1 MLHFVMLFLF
11 YYAIIVIIIII
22 IIVIIVIIIIIIII
36 IINSFFSAQCFV
48 SISTEDLTLNKKP
61 KIFEHFQRGIE
72 MDHIAKL
79 GQNHWSPG

>member
-22 IIVIIVIIIIIIII
+22 IIVIIVIIIIIII

-72 MDHIAKL
+72 MDYIAKL
-79 GQNHWSPG
+79 GQNHWSPV

>member
-1 MLHFVMLFLF
+1 MLFLF

-22 IIVIIVIIIIIIII
+22 IIVIIVIIIIIII